1 VEVIN
6 LKREIGPN
14 AKRLRIER
22 GILLSFVSRKL
33 GYSSPSS
40 LIDIENGRRRLDAD
54 KVPILAEALGV
65 SVEQLFF
72 NQNDRESRN
81 KQEAI

>member
-1 VEVIN
+1 M
-6 LKREIGPN
+6 KRMIGPN
-14 AKRLRIER
+14 AKKIRTEK
-22 GILLSFVSRKL
+22 GIMISFVSRKL

-40 LIDIENGRRRLDAD
+40 LIDIESGRRRLDAD

-72 NQNDRESRN
+72 DQKDRVTRN
-81 KQEAI
+81 EQEAI